1 MHRGSDTPYK
11 YAEGAIAYPDHLD
24 QPSRTILTGEGG
36 PSPSRFKHV
45 VRVGD
50 ELRRLTPVELERLNG
65 FPDNWTEGFSDNKRA
80 FLMGNALVVG
90 VVARIAEVLRG
101 EFQGRIAQHASHN
114 TSGTSTRGDKVVM
127 EG

>member
-1 MHRGSDTPYK
+1 M
-11 YAEGAIAYPDHLD
+11 
-24 QPSRTILTGEGG
+24 
-36 PSPSRFKHV
+36 
-45 VRVGD
+45 
-50 ELRRLTPVELERLNG
+50 RRLTPVELERLNG

-101 EFQGRIAQHASHN
+101 EFQGRIAQHESHD